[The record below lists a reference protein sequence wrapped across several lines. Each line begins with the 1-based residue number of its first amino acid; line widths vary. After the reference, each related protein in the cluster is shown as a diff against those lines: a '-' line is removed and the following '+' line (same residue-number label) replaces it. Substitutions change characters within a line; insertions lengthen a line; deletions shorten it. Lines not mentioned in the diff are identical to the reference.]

1 MKKQKI
7 KILPI
12 ILCGGSG
19 TRLWPS
25 SRASF
30 PKQFIKGL
38 SKNKKSL
45 LQETILRIVTLDN
58 IEDPIFIC
66 NEDHRFLVAE
76 QMREINI
83 NPKSIILEPFAKSTC
98 PAIALAALKA
108 SEEKED
114 QILLVLSADHIIK
127 ENDKFLKAINEAI
140 EISTKGK
147 IATFGVVP
155 RSPETCYGYIE
166 SGELLDDDFDIF
178 KVKRFIEK
186 PNLELAKKLYSDK
199 NYTWNSGMFTFR
211 TSVILNELQKF
222 EPEILKNCNESLKN
236 GFKDLDFQRID
247 RNTFEDCKEISFD
260 ISIMEKTK
268 IGVVIPL
275 DASWSDVGNWKSL
288 WENEDKDKNGNVFS
302 GNVVTY
308 DVNQSILKSENRL
321 VFGNGLNNIIVIETD
336 DAILVSDKEKSQSIK
351 DIVSDLI
358 SKGYVEGKENRM
370 NYRPWG
376 NYKSI
381 AEDLRWQ
388 VKKIEVKPGAQL
400 SLQMHHHR
408 AEHWI
413 VVKGTAKVT
422 IENKQSIL
430 KENQSIFIPLG
441 SKHRLS
447 NPENIPLILIEVQS
461 GSYLG
466 EDDIVRFE
474 DDYGRK

>member
-30 PKQFIKGL
+30 PKQFINGL
-38 SKNKKSL
+38 SKDKKSL
-45 LQETILRIVTLDN
+45 LQETILRLASLNN
-58 IEDPIFIC
+58 IEEPIFIC

-114 QILLVLSADHIIK
+114 PILLVLSSDHVIK
-127 ENDKFLKAINEAI
+127 ENDKFLKAINQSI
-140 EISTKGK
+140 EIAKKGK
-147 IATFGVVP
+147 LATFGVVP
-155 RSPETCYGYIE
+155 TGPETCYGYIE
-166 SGELLDDDFDIF
+166 AGELLIEDFDIF
-178 KVKRFIEK
+178 KIKKFIEK
-186 PNLELAKKLYSDK
+186 PNLKLAEKLYTDK
-199 NYTWNSGMFTFR
+199 NYTWNSGMFIFK
-211 TSVILNELQKF
+211 TSVILNELNKF
-222 EPEILKNCNESLKN
+222 EPEMLMNCNESLKN

-247 RNTFEDCKEISFD
+247 RNIFESCKEISFD
-260 ISIMEKTK
+260 ISIMEKTN

-275 DASWSDVGNWKSL
+275 DAYWSDVGNWKSF
-288 WENEDKDKNGNVFS
+288 WENEDKDKNGNVLS
-302 GNVVTY
+302 GNVITY

-321 VFGNGLNNIIVIETD
+321 IVGNGLDNIIVIETD

-351 DIVSDLI
+351 DIVNDLI
-358 SKGYVEGKENRM
+358 LKGYVEGQENRM

-376 NYKSI
+376 NYQSI
-381 AEDLRWQ
+381 AEDSRWQ

-413 VVKGTAKVT
+413 IVKGTAKVT

-474 DDYGRK
+474 DDYGRR

>member
-1 MKKQKI
+1 MKKQ

-30 PKQFIKGL
+30 PKQFISGL

-45 LQETILRIVTLDN
+45 LQETILRIAGLEN
-58 IEDPIFIC
+58 IEEPIFIC
-66 NEDHRFLVAE
+66 NEEHRFLVAE

-114 QILLVLSADHIIK
+114 PILLVLSSDHIIK
-127 ENDKFLKAINEAI
+127 ENEKFLKAINKSL
-140 EISTKGK
+140 EIAAKGK
-147 IATFGVVP
+147 LATFGVVP
-155 RSPETCYGYIE
+155 TSPETCYGYIQ
-166 SGELLDDDFDIF
+166 SGEALMFDNNDIF
-178 KVKRFIEK
+178 KIKRFIEK
-186 PNLELAKKLYSDK
+186 PDLELAEKIYSDK
-199 NYTWNSGMFTFR
+199 NYTWNSGMFIFK
-211 TSVILNELQKF
+211 TSVIIKELQKF
-222 EPEILKNCNESLKN
+222 EPEILNSCCESLKN

-247 RNTFEDCKEISFD
+247 RNIFERCKESSID
-260 ISIMEKTK
+260 VSIMEKTT

-275 DASWSDVGNWKSL
+275 DSSWKDVGNWKSL
-288 WENEDKDKNGNVFS
+288 WENEDKDKNGNVLS
-302 GNVVTY
+302 GKVIAY

-321 VFGNGLNNIIVIETD
+321 IIGNGLDKLIVIETD
-336 DAILVSDKEKSQSIK
+336 DAILVSDIEKSQNIK
-351 DIVSDLI
+351 DIVDDLI

-376 NYKSI
+376 NYQSI
-381 AEDLRWQ
+381 AEDSRWQ
-388 VKKIEVKPGAQL
+388 VKRIEVKPGAQL

-413 VVKGTAKVT
+413 IVKGTAKVT
-422 IENKQSIL
+422 IENKQSIV
-430 KENQSIFIPLG
+430 KENQSVFIPLG

-447 NPENIPLILIEVQS
+447 NPEKFPLILIEVQS

-466 EDDIVRFE
+466 EDDIIRFK
-474 DDYGRK
+474 DDYGRE

>member
-1 MKKQKI
+1 MKKQKF

-19 TRLWPS
+19 PRLWPS

-30 PKQFIKGL
+30 PKQFINGL
-38 SKNKKSL
+38 SKGKKSL
-45 LQETILRIVTLDN
+45 LQETILRILSLDY
-58 IEDPIFIC
+58 IDDPIFIC
-66 NEDHRFLVAE
+66 NEDHRFIVAE

-83 NPKSIILEPFAKSTC
+83 DPKSIILEPFAKSTC
-98 PAIALAALKA
+98 PAITLAAIKA

-127 ENDKFLKAINEAI
+127 ENDKFLKAINESV
-140 EISTKGK
+140 EIAKKGK

-155 RSPETCYGYIE
+155 TAPETCYGYIE
-166 SGELLDDDFDIF
+166 AGELLFEDFDVF
-178 KVKRFIEK
+178 KIKRFIEK
-186 PNLELAKKLYSDK
+186 PNFELAKKLYSSK
-199 NYTWNSGMFTFR
+199 NYTWNSGIFTFK
-211 TSVILNELQKF
+211 TSVIINELQKF
-222 EPEILKNCNESLKN
+222 EPEILMNCDESLKN

-247 RNTFEDCKEISFD
+247 RNIFEVCKESSFD
-260 ISIMEKTK
+260 ISIMEKTD

-275 DASWSDVGNWKSL
+275 NAYWSDVGNWKSL
-288 WENEDKDKNGNVFS
+288 WENEDKDKNGNVLS
-302 GNVVTY
+302 GKVITY

-321 VFGNGLNNIIVIETD
+321 LIGNGLDNIIVIETE

-351 DIVSDLI
+351 DIVNDLI
-358 SKGYVEGKENRM
+358 SKGYAEGKEKRM

-381 AEDLRWQ
+381 AEDIRWQ

-413 VVKGTAKVT
+413 IVKGTAKVT
-422 IENKQSIL
+422 IENKESIL

>member
-1 MKKQKI
+1 MKKQKL
-7 KILPI
+7 KILPVV
-12 ILCGGSG
+12 LCGGSG
-19 TRLWPS
+19 TRLWPA

-30 PKQFIKGL
+30 PKQFINGL
-38 SKNKKSL
+38 SKGKKSL
-45 LQETILRIVTLDN
+45 LQETILRIVTLDYLD
-58 IEDPIFIC
+58 DPIFIC

-83 NPKSIILEPFAKSTC
+83 NPKSIILEPFARSTC
-98 PAIALAALKA
+98 PAIALAAIKA

-127 ENDKFLKAINEAI
+127 ENDKFLKAINDSV
-140 EISTKGK
+140 EIATKGK

-155 RSPETCYGYIE
+155 TAPETCYGYIE
-166 SGELLDDDFDIF
+166 SGELLFEDCDIF
-178 KVKRFIEK
+178 KIKRFIEK
-186 PNLELAKKLYSDK
+186 PNFELAKELYSNK
-199 NYTWNSGMFTFR
+199 NYTWNSGIFTFK
-211 TSVILNELQKF
+211 TSVILSELQKF
-222 EPEILKNCNESLKN
+222 EPEILKKCDESLKN

-247 RNTFEDCKEISFD
+247 RNIFESCKETSFD
-260 ISIMEKTK
+260 ISIMEKTN

-275 DASWSDVGNWKSL
+275 NAYWSDVGNWKSL
-288 WENEDKDKNGNVFS
+288 WDNEDKDKNGNVLS
-302 GNVVTY
+302 GNVITY
-308 DVNQSILKSENRL
+308 NVNQSILKSENRL
-321 VFGNGLNNIIVIETD
+321 LIGNGLENIIVIETD

-358 SKGYVEGKENRM
+358 SKGYPEGKENRM

-381 AEDLRWQ
+381 AEDSRWQ

-413 VVKGTAKVT
+413 IVKGTAKVT
-422 IENKQSIL
+422 IEKKESIL

>member
-1 MKKQKI
+1 MKEQKT
-7 KILPI
+7 KILPV

-30 PKQFIKGL
+30 PKQFINGL
-38 SKNKKSL
+38 SKDKKSL
-45 LQETILRIVTLDN
+45 LQETILRIAGIEN

-83 NPKSIILEPFAKSTC
+83 KPKSIILEPFAKSTC

-114 QILLVLSADHIIK
+114 PILLVLSSDHIIK
-127 ENDKFLKAINEAI
+127 ENAKFLKSINNSI
-140 EISTKGK
+140 EIAAKGK
-147 IATFGVVP
+147 LATFGVVP
-155 RSPETCYGYIE
+155 TAPETCYGYIE
-166 SGELLDDDFDIF
+166 AGELLLEDFDLF
-178 KVKRFIEK
+178 KIKKFVEK
-186 PNLELAKKLYSDK
+186 PNFKLAKKLYQDK
-199 NYTWNSGMFTFR
+199 NFTWNSGMFTFK
-211 TSVILNELQKF
+211 TSVILSEINKF
-222 EPEILKNCNESLKN
+222 EPEVLNICEESLKN

-247 RNTFEDCKEISFD
+247 RNIFEGCKEISFD
-260 ISIMEKTK
+260 VSIMEKTN

-275 DASWSDVGNWKSL
+275 DATWSDVGNWKSL
-288 WENEDKDKNGNVFS
+288 WENEDKDKNGNVLS
-302 GNVVTY
+302 GNVITY
-308 DVNQSILKSENRL
+308 DVNQSILKSQNRL
-321 VFGNGLNNIIVIETD
+321 LIGNGLKNMVVIETD
-336 DAILVSDKEKSQSIK
+336 DAILVSDKEKSQNIK
-351 DIVSDLI
+351 NIVKDLI
-358 SKGYVEGKENRM
+358 SKGYVEGKENRI

-381 AEDLRWQ
+381 AEDSRWQ

-413 VVKGTAKVT
+413 IVKGTAKVT
-422 IENKQSIL
+422 IDDKQSII
-430 KENQSIFIPLG
+430 KENESVFIPLG

-447 NPENIPLILIEVQS
+447 NPENVPLVLIEVQS

-466 EDDIVRFE
+466 EDDIVRFK
-474 DDYGRK
+474 DDYGRS

>member
-45 LQETILRIVTLDN
+45 LQETIVRIVTLDN

-236 GFKDLDFQRID
+236 VFKDLDFQRID

-321 VFGNGLNNIIVIETD
+321 VIGNGLNNIIVIETD